1 LDFNKGSQN
10 IMSNSTDGSPEE
22 GAKSP
27 EVSTELKAMVKS
39 GNAVLSNPKS
49 VGYGIQQIKL
59 ENWDPEDEEYWEV
72 SNVACGGI
80 DFILYSPLIESFLS
94 LIVGRR
100 KTHCHKKPHC
110 QYSKSFVCI
119 WSLACVV
126 GDYIQDPASSR

>member
-1 LDFNKGSQN
+1 
-10 IMSNSTDGSPEE
+10 MSNSIDGSPEE

-59 ENWDPEDEEYWEV
+59 ESWDPEDEEYWKV
-72 SNVACGGI
+72 SNVACGGVH
-80 DFILYSPLIESFLS
+80 FILYSPLIESFLF

-100 KTHCHKKPHC
+100 KTHCH
-110 QYSKSFVCI
+110 
-119 WSLACVV
+119 
-126 GDYIQDPASSR
+126 